1 MGPLQVDL
9 FASRLTHQLRDIV
22 SWRPDPEAIATDAF
36 TLDWKQFRGYAN
48 PPWSLVGRVLS
59 QVREQKAQLVLVAPV
74 WKSQIWYPTLLGMVI
89 QEPLLLPASPELI
102 QPTHR
107 VNKPDISPTLAAW
120 VFSGKD
126 SEHNLSAGAS
136 RLLLSSWRQKTA
148 KSYDSLF
155 NKWVRWCNERNS
167 DPVSGDINEVIN
179 FLAALYDEGY
189 QYRSLNA
196 YRSAISSVHEKI
208 DGYDV
213 GQHPM
218 VTRLIKGAFQE
229 RPPQPR
235 YTETWNVATVTTYL
249 ESLGDNEKMS
259 LNDLSYKTVMLM
271 ALTRP
276 SRSADIANLSLRHR
290 KYSPEGVSFQPT
302 HMAKQSRPSKAIT
315 EFFFPS
321 FSGNPL
327 LCPVTTLRAYEDR
340 TKGMITGLTCL

>member
-1 MGPLQVDL
+1 M
-9 FASRLTHQLRDIV
+9 
-22 SWRPDPEAIATDAF
+22 
-36 TLDWKQFRGYAN
+36 
-48 PPWSLVGRVLS
+48 
-59 QVREQKAQLVLVAPV
+59 
-74 WKSQIWYPTLLGMVI
+74 
-89 QEPLLLPASPELI
+89 
-102 QPTHR
+102 
-107 VNKPDISPTLAAW
+107 
-120 VFSGKD
+120 
-126 SEHNLSAGAS
+126 
-136 RLLLSSWRQKTA
+136 
-148 KSYDSLF
+148 
-155 NKWVRWCNERNS
+155 RWCNERNS

-229 RPPQPR
+229 RPPQPC

-259 LNDLSYKTVMLM
+259 LNDLLYRTVMLM

-276 SRSADIANLSLRHR
+276 SRSADIANLSLGHR

-302 HMAKQSRPSKAIT
+302 QLAKQSRPSKAIT

-340 TKGMITGLTCL
+340 TKERRGDDNRFNLFIALIRPYRPVSSSTIARWIKSTLTKSGINTDIFKAHSVRSAAVSSAANAGVTISEIISAADWSNETVFQKFYYKPEAKNNFGCTVLSTLPTTK